1 MTDTMLDQ
9 PLPSTTALP
18 TLWAVHVQGA
28 DDIHAMRTNGHAELF
43 KSLLDDHDKAN
54 ADREHVP
61 VCNAVVIEWPGTR
74 DEHAQILRDQ
84 NEE

>member
-1 MTDTMLDQ
+1 MTDAIADHT
-9 PLPSTTALP
+9 LPGMPALP

-28 DDIHAMRTNGHAELF
+28 DDIHAMRTDRHAELF

-61 VCNAVVIEWPGTR
+61 VCNAAVIEWPGTR
-74 DEHAQILRDQ
+74 DEHAQDLRDQ